1 MTTTRRATATD
12 LPFLEEVFVITMDW
26 NPANVKGAAHW
37 RADPTFQQYIGGFP
51 RSTDFGLVAE
61 RDGQTV
67 GAVWSRYFTAE
78 EPGYGFVAADIPEIG
93 IGVVE
98 GRRGEGIGRALLNA
112 LIAAST
118 TDLSLSVEDGNPAEE
133 LYRKQGFVPVGRVGN
148 STTMLRSERR
158 EAGPS

>member
-1 MTTTRRATATD
+1 MTTTRRATVED
-12 LPFLEEVFVITMDW
+12 LPFLEEVFVMTMDW
-26 NPANVKGAAHW
+26 NPENAKGAGHW
-37 RADPTFQQYIGGFP
+37 RTDATFQQYIAGFP
-51 RSTDFGLVAE
+51 RSTDFGLIAE
-61 RDGQTV
+61 RDGQKV

-78 EPGYGFVAADIPEIG
+78 EPGYGFVSAEIPEIA

-112 LIAAST
+112 LIAASNG
-118 TDLSLSVEDGNPAEE
+118 DLSLSVEDGNPAEE

-158 EAGPS
+158 DAGAS